1 MPDDKAHH
9 PTTQV
14 PTNLRLVLLVEEV
27 ARTGTPMTPARLA
40 HALGLPRQTVHRL
53 LQTAE
58 DEGLVQRHIDG
69 KSYGPGRRL
78 RRIAINTLSSERMRT
93 ERMAI
98 LRVLAE
104 DIGETCNISVPLREG
119 MTYLERV
126 ETKWP
131 LRIQMPIGTKVP
143 FHCTASGKMYLSSL
157 RVERLDRLLEILP
170 LEQRTK
176 RSITKVPAL
185 KEELA
190 ETRARAYSTDNEE
203 LLEGM
208 AAIAVPIRDDQGRL
222 LSTLSV
228 HAPVQRHDL
237 GALTAFLDRLRAA
250 ADELEA
256 LVLN

>member
-14 PTNLRLVLLVEEV
+14 PTNLRLILLVEEI
-27 ARTGTPMTPARLA
+27 AHSGIPMSPARLSD
-40 HALGLPRQTVHRL
+40 ALGLPRQTVHRL
-53 LQTAE
+53 LNTAE
-58 DEGLVQRHIDG
+58 EEGLVQRHIDG

-78 RRIAINTLSSERMRT
+78 RRIAVNTLSSGRMRT
-93 ERMAI
+93 ERLAI
-98 LRVLAE
+98 LRALAE
-104 DIGETCNISVPLREG
+104 EIGETCNISVPLREG

-157 RVERLDRLLEILP
+157 RIERLDRLLDVLP
-170 LEQRTK
+170 LERRTK
-176 RSITKVPAL
+176 QTITDPARL

-190 ETRARAYSTDNEE
+190 DTRARGYSTDNEE
-203 LLEGM
+203 FLDGM
-208 AAIAVPIRDDQGRL
+208 AAVAVPICDDQGRL

-228 HAPVQRHDL
+228 HAPEPRHGLD
-237 GALTAFLDRLRAA
+237 ALTGYLDRLRDTAA
-250 ADELEA
+250 ELEA
-256 LVLN
+256 LVLT